1 MNDLPF
7 VQLGAPVLIL
17 ENMTYK
23 GLLIRIHFRS
33 LVSLLFKTLCRV
45 DLAVYVLAR
54 YEEKVHL

>member
-7 VQLGAPVLIL
+7 VQLGAPVLIM

-23 GLLIRIHFRS
+23 GLIRIHFRS